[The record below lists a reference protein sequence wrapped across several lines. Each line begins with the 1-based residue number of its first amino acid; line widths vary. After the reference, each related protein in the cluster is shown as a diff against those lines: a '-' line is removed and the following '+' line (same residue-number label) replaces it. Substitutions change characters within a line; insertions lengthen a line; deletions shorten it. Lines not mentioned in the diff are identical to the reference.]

1 MAYKYYKLS
10 CGKLAESASIVT
22 GRSILGISAANPK
35 SFVVRASSMPDFTE
49 VNLVFRQQVKLL
61 NCDRIFAVKLLSEDQ
76 IRDRFSNDD
85 VEKCLFTMNITLS
98 ILDRIENRN
107 IIYVEKAVKENNM

>member
-1 MAYKYYKLS
+1 M
-10 CGKLAESASIVT
+10 
-22 GRSILGISAANPK
+22 
-35 SFVVRASSMPDFTE
+35 
-49 VNLVFRQQVKLL
+49 KLL
-61 NCDRIFAVKLLSEDQ
+61 PESQ

-85 VEKCLFTMNITLS
+85 VEKCLFTMNIVLN

>member
-35 SFVVRASSMPDFTE
+35 SFIIKASSMPDFME
-49 VNLVFRQQVKLL
+49 INLVFRKQIKLL
-61 NCDRIFAVKLLSEDQ
+61 NCDRIFAVKLLSEGQIGDQ
-76 IRDRFSNDD
+76 FSNDD
-85 VEKCLFTMNITLS
+85 IEKMPVYDKCYAEYFGQN
-98 ILDRIENRN
+98 
-107 IIYVEKAVKENNM
+107 

>member
-22 GRSILGISAANPK
+22 GRPIVGISAANPR
-35 SFVVRASSMPDFTE
+35 SFIIRASSMSDFTK
-49 VNLVFRQQVKLL
+49 VNLVFRKQIKLL

-76 IRDRFSNDD
+76 IRDQFSNDD
-85 VEKCLFTMNITLS
+85 VEKMPVYDEYCAEYFGQN
-98 ILDRIENRN
+98 
-107 IIYVEKAVKENNM
+107 